1 MAEEILEE
9 TEVKKSNTG
18 AKNLS
23 KWTMLFAS
31 LWIAVLT
38 VLKGIKFIDLSIN
51 EIVVSGGFMCVV
63 WSPTYLSIF
72 LDKIKEIKLSA

>member
-1 MAEEILEE
+1 MSEEISENAD
-9 TEVKKSNTG
+9 KKTTG

-38 VLKGIKFIDLSIN
+38 VLKGIKVVDLNIN
-51 EIVVSGGFMCVV
+51 EIVVSGGFMCIV

-72 LDKIKEIKLSA
+72 MDKIKEIKLGA